1 MYTIYSITRTVSCLP
16 SLPQTI
22 IHTYSYS
29 SYSTRTNEELSFFFE
44 SKEKEDMFSPPPAP
58 SLYTTPSTTPGA
70 TPVQSSKGLVP
81 GTGTGMGVGIER
93 SDGNKGG
100 TLSPIIEGS
109 TPASLAGA
117 SLADDSTFNGRTN
130 LNNTATVASAAA
142 SGRTTGTTDGWTMS
156 TGGDAGLGGGMGGGY
171 GGALGG
177 GSTNP
182 MSQSDADFTRSGINQ
197 CIDIGPN
204 KKYRMDFLIP
214 QRYSS
219 SKIGQCVVYSI
230 VLA

>member
-1 MYTIYSITRTVSCLP
+1 
-16 SLPQTI
+16 
-22 IHTYSYS
+22 
-29 SYSTRTNEELSFFFE
+29 
-44 SKEKEDMFSPPPAP
+44 MFSPPPAP

-70 TPVQSSKGLVP
+70 TPVQSAKGSVP
-81 GTGTGMGVGIER
+81 GAVTGTGMGAGIER
-93 SDGNKGG
+93 GDGNKGG

-109 TPASLAGA
+109 ASLAGA
-117 SLADDSTFNGRTN
+117 SLADESTLNRKTN
-130 LNNTATVASAAA
+130 LNNTATPAAAAA
-142 SGRTTGTTDGWTMS
+142 SGRTTGTADGWSMN
-156 TGGDAGLGGGMGGGY
+156 TGRDAGPGGGY

-219 SKIGQCVVYSI
+219 SKIGQCMLYNI

>member
-1 MYTIYSITRTVSCLP
+1 
-16 SLPQTI
+16 
-22 IHTYSYS
+22 
-29 SYSTRTNEELSFFFE
+29 
-44 SKEKEDMFSPPPAP
+44 MFSPPPAP

-70 TPVQSSKGLVP
+70 TPVQSAKGLVP

-93 SDGNKGG
+93 GDGNKGG

-109 TPASLAGA
+109 ASLAGA
-117 SLADDSTFNGRTN
+117 SLADESTLNCKTN
-130 LNNTATVASAAA
+130 LNNPATPAAAAA
-142 SGRTTGTTDGWTMS
+142 SGRTTGTADGWSMN
-156 TGGDAGLGGGMGGGY
+156 TGGDAGPGGGTGGGY

-177 GSTNP
+177 GTNF
-182 MSQSDADFTRSGINQ
+182 MSQSDADFTRSGIKQ

>member
-1 MYTIYSITRTVSCLP
+1 
-16 SLPQTI
+16 
-22 IHTYSYS
+22 
-29 SYSTRTNEELSFFFE
+29 
-44 SKEKEDMFSPPPAP
+44 MFSTPPAP

-70 TPVQSSKGLVP
+70 TPVQSAKGPVP
-81 GTGTGMGVGIER
+81 VTGTGMGAGIER
-93 SDGNKGG
+93 GDGNKGG
-100 TLSPIIEGS
+100 TLLPIIEGS
-109 TPASLAGA
+109 ASLAGA
-117 SLADDSTFNGRTN
+117 SLADESTLNCKTN
-130 LNNTATVASAAA
+130 LNITATPAAA
-142 SGRTTGTTDGWTMS
+142 AANGRTTGTADGWTMN
-156 TGGDAGLGGGMGGGY
+156 TGGDACPGGTGGGTGGGY

-219 SKIGQCVVYSI
+219 SKIGQLMYSI
-230 VLA
+230 VLYNSIWL